1 MVHLPRTELVVH
13 VPGTLGDGA
22 GYDVSS
28 FAGRVASPHR
38 GEATRGSIT
47 APFFLSAD
55 ELRYALEHPG
65 AYSIYRIF
73 DLGVA
78 AMTARAVLVL
88 LPSRLA
94 PHSQRVMTAWVT

>member
-1 MVHLPRTELVVH
+1 MT
-13 VPGTLGDGA
+13 PGTTSA
-22 GYDVSS
+22 P

-38 GEATRGSIT
+38 GEATRGSIA
-47 APFFLSAD
+47 APFFLSTG

-65 AYSIYRIF
+65 ACSIYRIF